1 MNEWYKQTDI
11 ILGIAVISVVAML
24 VIPIPSFL
32 LDLLMAVSIMIGLIT
47 LLNSMINK
55 NNANFSV
62 FPSLLLITT
71 VFRLALNVSST
82 RLILLKGPAFDAQ
95 LIRAFGE
102 FVVQNQYIIGF
113 IIFLILVFVQM
124 MVITKGATRISE
136 VAARFM
142 LDSLPGKQMSIDA
155 DLSAGIITEEE
166 ARERREEIRK
176 EVDFY
181 GQMDGATKFVQG
193 DVRVGLII
201 TAINIIGGLIVGMA
215 IRGENL
221 MDALK
226 TYTLLTVG
234 DGLVSQIPSLLITT
248 ATGLVVTRSGA
259 TEDLGEDLASQLF
272 MNPRILW
279 MVAGAI
285 GVSAIIPGFP
295 KISMLLIAVFLG
307 FLAFTIARNVEE
319 EVKEKKEKEEKEEA
333 SRPVDSF
340 LDEISVD
347 PIRLEIGYNL
357 LPLVEKKTGGTLLD
371 QITNLR
377 QKFARELG
385 MIIPPVRIRDNLDLD
400 GNEYSILIGGIELS
414 RTKVFPDYLVALRTP
429 DTKEEIE
436 GDEYEEPT
444 FKVKGVLISSD
455 LKNEAE
461 QKGYAVVDAKN
472 IIITQLTE
480 IVQNNASQIMG
491 REEVKKLLDKVKEKY
506 PAVVEEIEQKTDNAT
521 VQSVLHSLLKENISI
536 RNMPLILENIANN
549 AQRIKDP
556 DLLYELVRRP
566 LGRQIVSSYL
576 DEKNILDII
585 QVDPAIENIMRGSVS
600 YDESEGKIFAMDPR
614 DQIAIR
620 DALVRAYNEIQAKEY
635 LPIFLVS
642 SEIRSGIVMI
652 LEREIPM
659 RNFVVLAYEE
669 IPPSVQLN
677 ILTSVSMDEMAS
689 VEQ

>member
-1 MNEWYKQTDI
+1 MKEWYKQTDI
-11 ILGIAVISVVAML
+11 MLGMAVIAVVAML
-24 VIPIPSFL
+24 VVPIPSFL
-32 LDLLMAVSIMIGLIT
+32 LDLLMAVSIMIGLVT
-47 LLNSMINK
+47 LLNSMMNK
-55 NNANFSV
+55 KNTSFSV

-113 IIFLILVFVQM
+113 IIFLILVLVQM

-142 LDSLPGKQMSIDA
+142 LDSMPGKQMSIDA

-166 ARERREEIRK
+166 AIERRQEIQR

-215 IRGENL
+215 IRGESL
-221 MDALK
+221 MDALR

-248 ATGLVVTRSGA
+248 ATGLVVTRSA
-259 TEDLGEDLASQLF
+259 SNEDLGEDLASQLF
-272 MNPRILW
+272 RNPRILW
-279 MVAGAI
+279 MVAAALGF
-285 GVSAIIPGFP
+285 SAIIPGFP
-295 KISMLLIAVFLG
+295 KIPMVIIASFLA
-307 FLAFTIARNVEE
+307 FLAFTITRNVEE
-319 EVKEKKEKEEKEEA
+319 EVKELREKEEKDEA

-357 LPLVEKKTGGTLLD
+357 LPLVEKKSGGTLLD

-400 GNEYSILIGGIELS
+400 GNEYAVLIGGIELA
-414 RTKVFPDYLVALRTP
+414 RTKVYPEFLVALKTP
-429 DTKEEIE
+429 DTREEIE
-436 GDEYEEPT
+436 GDAYEEPT
-444 FKVKGVLISSD
+444 FKVQGVLIPSD
-455 LKNEAE
+455 MKTDAE
-461 QKGYAVVDAKN
+461 NKGYAVVDAKN

-480 IVQNNASQIMG
+480 IVRNNASQIMG

-506 PAVVEEIEQKTDNAT
+506 PAVVEEIDQKTDVAT
-521 VQSVLHSLLKENISI
+521 IQSVLHSMLKENISI

-549 AQRIKDP
+549 AQRIKDA

-566 LGRQIVSSYL
+566 LGRQIVSAYL
-576 DEKNILDII
+576 DENSVLDII
-585 QVDPAIENIMRGSVS
+585 QVDPEIENIMRGSVS

-620 DALVRAYNEIQAKEY
+620 DGLVQAYNEVQAKEY

-642 SEIRSGIVMI
+642 SEIRAGIVMI
-652 LEREIPM
+652 LEREISM

-669 IPPSVQLN
+669 MPPNVQLN
-677 ILTSVSMDEMAS
+677 ILTSVSINETANT
-689 VEQ
+689 E